1 MIQAYGKNI
10 IVKPVQTESNKSI
23 LLRIKENYVNWEV
36 VSVGRK
42 VEEVNKGGIIFISPY
57 GVAALEGEEG
67 LFVTQEEHVLGQP
80 LT

>member
-67 LFVTQEEHVLGQP
+67 LFVTQEEHDLAKKDD
-80 LT
+80 